1 MYDVN
6 IDFDQASKMWRNN
19 KISIGNG
26 SYKYICSALC
36 KTGKKCRNKPL
47 KNKQVCHIHNKKNRK
62 IKI

>member
-19 KISIGNG
+19 KITIGNG
-26 SYKYICSALC
+26 SFKYICSALC

-47 KNKQVCHIHNKKNRK
+47 KNKQVCHIHNKKICKNK
-62 IKI
+62 I

>member
-36 KTGKKCRNKPL
+36 KTGKKCRNQPL
-47 KNKQVCHIHNKKNRK
+47 KNKQVCHIHNKKIRK
-62 IKI
+62 NKI